1 MCHPIWG
8 CRTGDATQGF
18 VDASEAFR
26 QTFTLTWVVKGYSLH
41 KHLMFTLSTPLTD
54 KAYGSVGEHLPG
66 MLDGLGWFRSSTT
79 KGKREEQQKTKQKT
93 TLAKVCNYSPKEPG
107 RLRHKAGHSDPG
119 LRNKLATQRLHP
131 SNLSAVLDYK

>member
-1 MCHPIWG
+1 M
-8 CRTGDATQGF
+8 
-18 VDASEAFR
+18 S
-26 QTFTLTWVVKGYSLH
+26 
-41 KHLMFTLSTPLTD
+41 TLSTPPID

-66 MLDGLGWFRSSTT
+66 MLDGLGWFVSSTT

-93 TLAKVCNYSPKEPG
+93 SLAKACNYSPKEPG